1 MAAALVLGSEGC
13 RDPPGWGLTGL
24 HQHGWFHLGAGG
36 PNSVAGTH
44 CLHSPSLTFKSLPTL
59 AIVRFAEPLFTIML
73 RLGKH
78 TASALAIR
86 SPGTC
91 LQV

>member
-1 MAAALVLGSEGC
+1 M
-13 RDPPGWGLTGL
+13 
-24 HQHGWFHLGAGG
+24 
-36 PNSVAGTH
+36 AGTH

-59 AIVRFAEPLFTIML
+59 AIVRFAEPLFMIML

-78 TASALAIR
+78 TASALAIH